1 MGSYLPSTAGER
13 LGMLREIGLADEL
26 GSGMRNTYKYT
37 KLYSGGEPQFIEGD
51 VFRTIIPLSP
61 VATAKVGPV
70 STQDT
75 TQDTVQDTTQDREQM
90 LLDYCAVP
98 RSREEIQRYIGI
110 ANREY
115 FRQSI
120 LKPLLDSGKLK
131 RTIPDKPSSKNQK
144 YIKA

>member
-1 MGSYLPSTAGER
+1 MSLSISA
-13 LGMLREIGLADEL
+13 
-26 GSGMRNTYKYT
+26 
-37 KLYSGGEPQFIEGD
+37 KLK
-51 VFRTIIPLSP
+51 P
-61 VATAKVGPV
+61 VATAKVGPA
-70 STQDT
+70 STQDTTQDTVQDT

-90 LLDYCAVP
+90 LLDYCVVP

>member
-1 MGSYLPSTAGER
+1 MF
-13 LGMLREIGLADEL
+13 REVSLADDL

-37 KLYSGGEPQFIEGD
+37 KLYSGGAPQLIEGD
-51 VFRTIIPLSP
+51 LFRTIIPLKP
-61 VATAKVGPV
+61 IATAKVGPA
-70 STQDT
+70 SAQDT
-75 TQDTVQDTTQDREQM
+75 TQDTVQDTTQDREQT

-98 RSREEIQRYIGI
+98 RSREEIQRHIGI

-120 LKPLLDSGKLK
+120 LNPLLDSGKLK
-131 RTIPDKPSSKNQK
+131 RTLPDKPSSKNQK

>member
-1 MGSYLPSTAGER
+1 
-13 LGMLREIGLADEL
+13 
-26 GSGMRNTYKYT
+26 
-37 KLYSGGEPQFIEGD
+37 
-51 VFRTIIPLSP
+51 
-61 VATAKVGPV
+61 
-70 STQDT
+70 
-75 TQDTVQDTTQDREQM
+75 VQDTTQDREQM